1 MDFLGFSSCSYGF
14 PGLFL
19 SSPHGGPTPS
29 LKAPRDQAHEA
40 EDDGNDQGP
49 HHEVRILGTGEAP
62 QL

>member
-1 MDFLGFSSCSYGF
+1 MVFLGFSYRR
-14 PGLFL
+14 PT
-19 SSPHGGPTPS
+19 GGPTPS